1 MEDTPVGK
9 MPNHIRA
16 KIFLPFDSLSSF
28 HAALKEAEIKK
39 DEPIIVLEEKAQEI
53 DEILHLI
60 HPGMRI
66 EVTYFNKEDERY
78 HTVDEVVT
86 KIDNYLRVIFTINHR
101 ILFKNIRNIEIK
113 ECF

>member
-1 MEDTPVGK
+1 MGK

-16 KIFLPFDSLSSF
+16 KIFLPFESLSSF
-28 HAALKEAEIKK
+28 HEALKEAEVSK
-39 DEPIIVLEEKAQEI
+39 DEVTIILEEKAKEI
-53 DEILHLI
+53 DEVLHLI

-78 HTVDEVVT
+78 HTIDEVVT
-86 KIDNYLRVIFTINHR
+86 KIDNYARVIMTINHK
-101 ILFKNIRNIEIK
+101 ILFKSIRNIEIK

>member
-1 MEDTPVGK
+1 MGK

-16 KIFLPFDSLSSF
+16 KIFLPFESLSSF
-28 HAALKEAEIKK
+28 HEALKEVEIKK
-39 DEPIIVLEEKAQEI
+39 DVPTIILEEKAQEI
-53 DEILHLI
+53 DEILHFI
-60 HPGMRI
+60 RPGMRI

-78 HTVDEVVT
+78 YTIDEVVT
-86 KIDNYLRVIFTINHR
+86 KIDNYLKLIYTINHR